1 MSAPN
6 HRTLEEIG
14 VDLSNALRN
23 RTMDMLSAGRF
34 LNEAREVADHGTWLP
49 FLKLHR
55 IDERSARRY
64 MTGAAWCDAKSG
76 NSPDSAFYLFGQI
89 TPQAIYA
96 LASGKYADDVVEQV
110 ISAAQ
115 YRHIGI
121 KDVQS
126 IARVGEKAAILRE
139 IKAAQ
144 EAEMA
149 ERLARAKAAGCDTIE
164 EYDAT
169 VVLGLAEDK
178 HDAEDGVEDDAGAE
192 DGAEDDAGA
201 EDDVADAAP
210 TNVIPLAP
218 KKTNAP
224 DEDIPSEEE
233 ADESWQ
239 NDLYDQACL
248 LLERM
253 ADKTRQRFFA
263 HILIDSGAPNDEMAC
278 SIIENLGRDKAA
290 LLIQALKLNLA
301 ADTTKVDQTKH

>member
-115 YRHIGI
+115 YRHIG
-121 KDVQS
+121 
-126 IARVGEKAAILRE
+126 
-139 IKAAQ
+139 
-144 EAEMA
+144 
-149 ERLARAKAAGCDTIE
+149 TE
-164 EYDAT
+164 E
-169 VVLGLAEDK
+169 
-178 HDAEDGVEDDAGAE
+178 
-192 DGAEDDAGA
+192 
-201 EDDVADAAP
+201 
-210 TNVIPLAP
+210 N
-218 KKTNAP
+218 
-224 DEDIPSEEE
+224 
-233 ADESWQ
+233 Q
-239 NDLYDQACL
+239 
-248 LLERM
+248 
-253 ADKTRQRFFA
+253 
-263 HILIDSGAPNDEMAC
+263 C
-278 SIIENLGRDKAA
+278 SR
-290 LLIQALKLNLA
+290 
-301 ADTTKVDQTKH
+301 

>member
-23 RTMDMLSAGRF
+23 RTMDMLSVGRF

-76 NSPDSAFYLFGQI
+76 NSPDSAFYL

-126 IARVGEKAAILRE
+126 IARS
-139 IKAAQ
+139 
-144 EAEMA
+144 
-149 ERLARAKAAGCDTIE
+149 AR
-164 EYDAT
+164 
-169 VVLGLAEDK
+169 
-178 HDAEDGVEDDAGAE
+178 
-192 DGAEDDAGA
+192 
-201 EDDVADAAP
+201 
-210 TNVIPLAP
+210 
-218 KKTNAP
+218 
-224 DEDIPSEEE
+224 
-233 ADESWQ
+233 
-239 NDLYDQACL
+239 
-248 LLERM
+248 
-253 ADKTRQRFFA
+253 RQRSCGRSRPRKKRRWLSVWPEPKRPA
-263 HILIDSGAPNDEMAC
+263 STSSAPIRSCA
-278 SIIENLGRDKAA
+278 
-290 LLIQALKLNLA
+290 
-301 ADTTKVDQTKH
+301 